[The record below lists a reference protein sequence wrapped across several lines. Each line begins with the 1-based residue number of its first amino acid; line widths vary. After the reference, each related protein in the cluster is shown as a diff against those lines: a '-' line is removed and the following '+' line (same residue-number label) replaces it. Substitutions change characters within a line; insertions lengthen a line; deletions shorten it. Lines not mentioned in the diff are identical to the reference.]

1 MTMKTLKLAVCA
13 AALTAG
19 LGLAASSQAN
29 AQAAVMK
36 ECGDEFSSARI
47 GGTLAGK
54 TWPQYL
60 SECKLRKE
68 AATAPVKPAPPV
80 AAAPV
85 KPLPPVAAAPVKPLP
100 PVAAAPVK
108 PVPPVAAAPAPLPPL
123 TGATA
128 PAVNDG
134 KTRTPGQLAFYE
146 REKKCGAY
154 WKENKPALRL
164 QTPGIKWPQF
174 LSKCNTELKAAGQ

>member
-1 MTMKTLKLAVCA
+1 MIMKTMKLAACA

-36 ECGDEFSSARI
+36 VCGDEFSSAKI

-68 AATAPVKPAPPV
+68 AATAPVKPAPPI

-85 KPLPPVAAAPVKPLP
+85 KPLPPVAAAPI
-100 PVAAAPVK
+100 K
-108 PVPPVAAAPAPLPPL
+108 PVPPVAAAPATLPPL

-128 PAVNDG
+128 PPVTDA
-134 KTRTPGQLAFYE
+134 KPRTPGQLAFYQRE
-146 REKKCGAY
+146 RKCGAY
-154 WKENKPALRL
+154 WKENKAALKA
-164 QTPGIKWPQF
+164 QTPGLTWSRF
-174 LSKCNTELKAAGQ
+174 LSKCNDELKTAGQ

>member
-13 AALTAG
+13 AALTVG
-19 LGLAASSQAN
+19 FGLAASSQAN

-36 ECGDEFSSARI
+36 ECGDEFSSAKI

-80 AAAPV
+80 ATAPV
-85 KPLPPVAAAPVKPLP
+85 KPLPPLTNTT
-100 PVAAAPVK
+100 
-108 PVPPVAAAPAPLPPL
+108 VPPV
-123 TGATA
+123 T
-128 PAVNDG
+128 DG

-154 WKENKPALRL
+154 WRENKPALRL